1 MQILVTAFSRTDNW
15 KQFICV
21 LVLTEQN
28 AAVTK
33 TLLSPIKNIHQGKV
47 PPCWSENSIE
57 IAYTT
62 GEFPEFT
69 EIFREEMS

>member
-1 MQILVTAFSRTDNW
+1 M
-15 KQFICV
+15 
-21 LVLTEQN
+21 VLTEQN